1 MSGCSGCHT
10 GCFPVL
16 DAGESSR
23 FIRAVPPPMSPA
35 PSTRL
40 TEVLLGPPPPP
51 EPAVSAG
58 VTAAPAPGPQLRD
71 AAAENPE
78 ICP

>member
-1 MSGCSGCHT
+1 
-10 GCFPVL
+10 
-16 DAGESSR
+16 
-23 FIRAVPPPMSPA
+23 MSPA

-58 VTAAPAPGPQLRD
+58 VTAAPAPGPQLQH

>member
-1 MSGCSGCHT
+1 
-10 GCFPVL
+10 
-16 DAGESSR
+16 
-23 FIRAVPPPMSPA
+23 MSPA

-58 VTAAPAPGPQLRD
+58 VTAAPASGPQLRD